1 MRFTLHAVGFLPI
14 LNGLIWFFQG
24 INVLP
29 GSFMTGQMKWAVYGV
44 LCSAVGVGVVVA
56 ARRMQKKS

>member
-1 MRFTLHAVGFLPI
+1 MRFTVHAVGFLLI

-29 GSFMTGQMKWAVYGV
+29 GSFMTGQMKWAVYGG
-44 LCSAVGVGVVVA
+44 LCSAVGVGVVLA
-56 ARRMQKKS
+56 ARRMTKKH

>member
-1 MRFTLHAVGFLPI
+1 MRITLHAVGFLLI
-14 LNGLIWFFQG
+14 LNGAIWFFQG

-44 LCSAVGVGVVVA
+44 LCSAVGIGFVVA
-56 ARRMQKKS
+56 ARRIGKKS